1 MNDIAFTSSI
11 NFGRINM
18 DMNIA
23 KNSIANTTDVSVLEQ
38 EISLVNESIKS
49 LMQYVEACK
58 LRVEELEAAKNDKK
72 KNHLLTFHFR
82 PMDIGAAFSGH
93 VEPAP
98 KGGVTVVVDTHL
110 VRSKN
115 VIGFG
120 VSVCSTKDNFDK
132 KYGRLIASQNTIWLK
147 FDKDEKPYYDSY
159 YTDRMGFNKSVFRS
173 IYNHLYSLYSKAV
186 YGDKFKEDN
195 NLFLLCE
202 HIINF
207 LDFSSVSDNVVD
219 HNVYV
224 EKITRYAL
232 NVVRTRT

>member
-1 MNDIAFTSSI
+1 MHDIAFTSSI

-58 LRVEELEAAKNDKK
+58 LRVEELEAAKKDK
-72 KNHLLTFHFR
+72 KNHLMTFHFR
-82 PMDIGAAFSGH
+82 PMDVVLGYAEA
-93 VEPAP
+93 AP

-110 VRSKN
+110 VRSQN
-115 VIGFG
+115 VIGLG

-132 KYGRLIASQNTIWLK
+132 KFGRLIASQNMIWLK
-147 FDKDEKPYYDSY
+147 LDKDEKPYYDSY
-159 YTDRMGFNKSVFRS
+159 YTDRMGFNKSVFYS
-173 IYNHLYSLYSKAV
+173 ISDHLYSKAM
-186 YGDKFKEDN
+186 YGDKFKKEN
-195 NLFLLCE
+195 KLFMLCG

-207 LDFSSVSDNVVD
+207 LDFSSVIDNVVD
-219 HNVYV
+219 HNLHI
-224 EKITRYAL
+224 ENITRYAL
-232 NVVRTRT
+232 NIVRTRT